1 MRTLT
6 LTLVIAVLTAA
17 LGGTVWA
24 GTINGTPKSD
34 VLRGG
39 TRADKLF
46 GRAGNDKLYGL
57 AGNDVLN
64 GGTGSDLLVGGPGA
78 DTLVCGPGHDQAMA
92 DARDKVAKDCEVV
105 KGLPKPPAISIA
117 DASIAEGNS
126 GTTTLTM
133 AATLS
138 APSVKT
144 VSVHFAT
151 VDGTATA
158 ATGDYVTAS
167 GTLTFNPGQT
177 AAKVDVTV
185 NGDTAIEPDET
196 LTVNLSS
203 PLNATVAD
211 GSASGTIQNDDR
223 SPHPGHYAGTTS
235 QGKAIGF
242 DVAADSASLTNLS
255 VTTDLQCSEV
265 PVVLRDFPITLPGP
279 ITVNPDRT
287 FGGSFSGGDSELSV
301 SGSLQ
306 GSFDPTGNGTG
317 TLKVDIT
324 VNTDSGQVHCSSGN
338 VTWTAK

>member
-1 MRTLT
+1 MRTIT

-24 GTINGTPKSD
+24 GTINGTAKSD

-64 GGTGSDLLVGGPGA
+64 GGTGNDLLVGGPGA
-78 DTLVCGPGHDQAMA
+78 DTLECGPGHDQAMA

-138 APSVKT
+138 APSAKI

-151 VDGTATA
+151 IDGTATA

-177 AAKVDVTV
+177 AGTVDVTV

-203 PLNATVAD
+203 PVNATDRGWLGDRHVSRTRTRRCRRPRLYKDSCLRVTSSTSRSRRRGRSAT
-211 GSASGTIQNDDR
+211 SAS
-223 SPHPGHYAGTTS
+223 TTC
-235 QGKAIGF
+235 GRT
-242 DVAADSASLTNLS
+242 AARR
-255 VTTDLQCSEV
+255 
-265 PVVLRDFPITLPGP
+265 VL
-279 ITVNPDRT
+279 
-287 FGGSFSGGDSELSV
+287 
-301 SGSLQ
+301 
-306 GSFDPTGNGTG
+306 
-317 TLKVDIT
+317 
-324 VNTDSGQVHCSSGN
+324 
-338 VTWTAK
+338 

>member
-1 MRTLT
+1 MRTIT

-24 GTINGTPKSD
+24 GTINGTAKSD

-64 GGTGSDLLVGGPGA
+64 GGTGNDLLVGGPGA
-78 DTLVCGPGHDQAMA
+78 DTLVCGPGRDQAMA
-92 DARDKVAKDCEVV
+92 DAKDKVAKDCEVV

-138 APSVKT
+138 APSAKI

-158 ATGDYVTAS
+158 ATSDYVTAS

-177 AAKVDVTV
+177 AANVDVTV

-196 LTVNLSS
+196 LTVNLSG
-203 PLNATVAD
+203 PVNATVAD

-235 QGKAIGF
+235 QGKPIGF

-265 PVVLRDFPITLPGP
+265 PVVLRDVPITLPGP
-279 ITVNPDRT
+279 IALTPDRT
-287 FGGSFSGGDSELSV
+287 FGGSFSGGDNDVSLS
-301 SGSLQ
+301 GTAQ
-306 GSFDPTGNGTG
+306 GSFDSAGNGTG

-324 VNTDSGQVHCSSGN
+324 VNTDSGPVHCSTGN